1 MTAAV
6 TAIWARTLQVDRHL
20 IDEQADFY
28 QLGGNSL
35 LLLSMIDEVLTS
47 VVSQGEAEFKDE
59 LARIIREPTLAQISV
74 LAREIRGKKRE
85 ERADTAS
92 AGPACEA
99 NSAGPVGV
107 PQTALVGGDRRLGQ
121 DGTVQLWD
129 GANVTG

>member
-1 MTAAV
+1 MVPATVTPVAEIVLNPNGKVDARRLPDPFTTLVTAADDDGGDPAGRDDVTAAV

-47 VVSQGEAEFKDE
+47 VAPQGEAEFK
-59 LARIIREPTLAQISV
+59 
-74 LAREIRGKKRE
+74 
-85 ERADTAS
+85 
-92 AGPACEA
+92 
-99 NSAGPVGV
+99 
-107 PQTALVGGDRRLGQ
+107 LGQ

-129 GANVTG
+129 GAN